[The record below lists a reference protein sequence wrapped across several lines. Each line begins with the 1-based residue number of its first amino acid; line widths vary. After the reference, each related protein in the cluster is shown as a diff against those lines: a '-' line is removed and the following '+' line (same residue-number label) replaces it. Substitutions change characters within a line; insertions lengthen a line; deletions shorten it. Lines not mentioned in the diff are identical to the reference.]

1 MAVCHSTSMSSDTP
15 PSLAGQ
21 LPLGLVYICKKMVG
35 CQAAIASRLTPT
47 VECVYL
53 QEIGRLSGRLRG
65 QASLLQEF
73 SVQLLI
79 LTTHQ
84 AER

>member
-1 MAVCHSTSMSSDTP
+1 M
-15 PSLAGQ
+15 
-21 LPLGLVYICKKMVG
+21 
-35 CQAAIASRLTPT
+35 
-47 VECVYL
+47 EWVYL

-65 QASLLQEF
+65 QASLLQEL
-73 SVQLLI
+73 SVQPLI